1 MEDFIM
7 PALLFSTPSR
17 IHPCAEAL
25 QAHAIGWVQEFRLV
39 QKPAALQR
47 FQEMHFS
54 WLIARAHPTV
64 QVENMKLLNDW
75 LMWMFLLDDQ
85 FDEGTIGRSP
95 ERVPA
100 VMAELQ
106 SIVQDEQPRFSPGP
120 MTLALVNLWQ
130 RTRNTGSPSWRRR
143 LLHHLFD
150 YFDAYAHETQNRA
163 DQGIPDIPTYIRTRQ
178 ASGAM
183 LFAFDFIEDVEQ
195 LAIPDE
201 AYALPAFQ
209 QVLEA
214 ANNLVCWIN
223 DIFSFPKEYARGD
236 VNNLVM
242 VVQQAHNLSLQEAV
256 DMVGTM
262 ISDELQRFR
271 DAAALIPATS
281 PEVDMALQV
290 YVDRL
295 QAWVRGIYDWS
306 CETLRYTKIEQVTP
320 GQSLSYLEEI
330 L

>member
-1 MEDFIM
+1 MDNFIM
-7 PALLFSTPSR
+7 PAFIFSMPSQ
-17 IHPCAEAL
+17 INPCAEAL
-25 QAHAIGWVQEFRLV
+25 QAHAIAWVQAFRLV

-64 QVENMKLLNDW
+64 QVEHMKLLNDW

-85 FDEGTIGRSP
+85 FDEGTIGRNP

-120 MTLALVNLWQ
+120 MTIALVNLWQ
-130 RTRNTGSPSWRRR
+130 RTRHTGSPSWRRR
-143 LLHHLFD
+143 LLRHLFD

-163 DQGIPDIPTYIRTRQ
+163 TQGIPDIPTYIRTRQ

-195 LAIPDE
+195 LAISDE

-256 DMVGTM
+256 DMVGAM
-262 ISDELQRFR
+262 IADELQHFR
-271 DAAALIPATS
+271 DAAALIPTTS
-281 PEVDMALQV
+281 SKVDMALQV

-306 CETLRYTKIEQVTP
+306 SETLRYTKIEQVTP
-320 GQSLSYLEEI
+320 GQSLSYLENI